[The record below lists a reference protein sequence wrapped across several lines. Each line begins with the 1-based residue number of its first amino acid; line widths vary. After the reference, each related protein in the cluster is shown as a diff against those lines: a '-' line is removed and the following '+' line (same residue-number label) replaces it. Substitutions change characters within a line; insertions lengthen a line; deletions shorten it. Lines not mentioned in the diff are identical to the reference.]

1 MMTEANG
8 EPSWGS
14 FDHTR
19 IVPQIAPLPPHWV
32 VNVVAPHP
40 GISIWHFWISTFL
53 GIAGVSLIHRIA
65 PLPPHW
71 VVNVVAPHLGIS
83 IWHFWI
89 ATFLGIAGVSLIHTQ
104 IGTTLDQMTGTSDFH
119 IISIQNG
126 AGLGGI
132 MLAVLVPVFLRRRY
146 KKDLELAAT
155 DDDAVPVASSPRSP
169 NSLSSPLL
177 APTLVL
183 SGPYSDDDDASIVG
197 HATRQSE
204 RSFDIGSDD
213 ESEEEGRVRSKVK
226 GKGRE

>member
-1 MMTEANG
+1 MSDFALQTT
-8 EPSWGS
+8 PPT
-14 FDHTR
+14 FT
-19 IVPQIAPLPPHWV
+19 QITNSAPLP
-32 VNVVAPHP
+32 N
-40 GISIWHFWISTFL
+40 L
-53 GIAGVSLIHRIA
+53 RIA

-89 ATFLGIAGVSLIHTQ
+89 STFLGIAGVSLIHTQ

-155 DDDAVPVASSPRSP
+155 DDDAAPLPTSPRSP
-169 NSLSSPLL
+169 NS
-177 APTLVL
+177 
-183 SGPYSDDDDASIVG
+183 D
-197 HATRQSE
+197 
-204 RSFDIGSDD
+204 
-213 ESEEEGRVRSKVK
+213 
-226 GKGRE
+226 